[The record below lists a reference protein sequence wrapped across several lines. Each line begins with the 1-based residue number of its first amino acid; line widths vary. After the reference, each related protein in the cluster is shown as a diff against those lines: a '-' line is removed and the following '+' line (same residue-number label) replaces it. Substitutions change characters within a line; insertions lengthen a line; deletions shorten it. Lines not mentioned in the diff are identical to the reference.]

1 MTQKKV
7 RIVDLASI
15 LGLVL
20 CFAMCAYGII
30 DNAGIQNINRYLDPP
45 SAIITFG
52 GAFFA
57 ILASYSLSDYIA
69 GLKSFLLVFKAPVA
83 DVKAMIQ
90 QIIDLSN
97 IARKEG
103 LLSLE

>member
-57 ILASYSLSDYIA
+57 ILLNSVCPLSRIDDN
-69 GLKSFLLVFKAPVA
+69 LLC
-83 DVKAMIQ
+83 
-90 QIIDLSN
+90 
-97 IARKEG
+97 
-103 LLSLE
+103 